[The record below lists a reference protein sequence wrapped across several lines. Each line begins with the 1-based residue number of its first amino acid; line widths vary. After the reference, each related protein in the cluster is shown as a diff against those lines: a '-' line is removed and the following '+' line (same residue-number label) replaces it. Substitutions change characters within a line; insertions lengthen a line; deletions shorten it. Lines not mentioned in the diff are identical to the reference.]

1 MNASIQ
7 SQKRGLVQRF
17 NLILQKYLAVL
28 HVSVANNLAY
38 LTEVFFRAIVL
49 LVFIFIF
56 LQLWTAT
63 FAARGLHSLSGFHV
77 SDMVWYLAIT
87 ETIALSLPPLTRQ
100 IDLEVRSGQLAYL
113 LGRPCSYVLYHFAQY
128 LGERL
133 VRLIVNIPVAFSIA
147 LIFVGPPP
155 FTWMGLL
162 AWPVVVLLA
171 MAIDFVVY
179 FSIGL
184 LAFWTEET
192 TPFFLIV
199 NRLALVLGGVLA
211 PLEVLP
217 QPIRAISQVLP
228 FSAVLYGPARTLVH
242 FQWDHFGW
250 LLFQQGI
257 TLAIGSLVLLAIY
270 WVATRRVNIN
280 GG

>member
-1 MNASIQ
+1 MLIPPRRSALLCPEARIKLFGGVKLLHGTIPFRRYDASQ
-7 SQKRGLVQRF
+7 EAS
-17 NLILQKYLAVL
+17 
-28 HVSVANNLAY
+28 VSVVTSHQGVTPRRCDMSHSPY
-38 LTEVFFRAIVL
+38 LVA
-49 LVFIFIF
+49 
-56 LQLWTAT
+56 
-63 FAARGLHSLSGFHV
+63 
-77 SDMVWYLAIT
+77 T

-100 IDLEVRSGQLAYL
+100 IDQEVRSGQLAYL
-113 LGRPCSYVLYHFAQY
+113 LGRPCNYVLYHFAQY

-133 VRLIVNIPVAFSIA
+133 VRLVTNIPVAAA
-147 LIFVGPPP
+147 LVLVFVGVPN
-155 FTWMGLL
+155 FTWMGVVS
-162 AWPVVVLLA
+162 WPLVVLLA
-171 MAIDFVVY
+171 VSIDFVVY

-242 FQWDHFGW
+242 FQLDHFGW
-250 LLFQQGI
+250 LLLQQGI

-270 WVATRRVNIN
+270 WAATRRVNIN

>member
-1 MNASIQ
+1 MNTIIADQRQSI
-7 SQKRGLVQRF
+7 RQR
-17 NLILQKYLAVL
+17 LSLSLRKYTAVL
-28 HVSVANNLAY
+28 RVSVANNLAY
-38 LTEVFFRAIVL
+38 IIEVVFRTIFLV
-49 LVFIFIF
+49 VFIFVF
-56 LQLWTAT
+56 EQLWKTT
-63 FAARGLHSLSGFHV
+63 FAIRGITALDGF
-77 SDMVWYLAIT
+77 DINTMIWYLAAT
-87 ETIALSLPPLTRQ
+87 ETLALSLPQLTRLV
-100 IDLEVRSGQLAYL
+100 DEEVRSGQLAYL
-113 LGRPCSYVLYHFAQY
+113 LSRPCSYVLYHFAQY

-133 VRLIVNIPVAFSIA
+133 VRLVLNSAVAFTIA

-162 AWPVVVLLA
+162 AWPLVVFLA
-171 MAIDFVVY
+171 ASIEYVVY

-217 QPIRAISQVLP
+217 QPIRTLAQILP
-228 FSAVLYGPARTLVH
+228 FSSVYYGPARTLVH
-242 FQWDHFGW
+242 FEFDHFVW
-250 LLFQQGI
+250 LLVQQLI
-257 TLAIGSLVLLAIY
+257 TLAIGSIILLGIY
-270 WVATRRVNIN
+270 QVATRRVNIN

>member
-1 MNASIQ
+1 
-7 SQKRGLVQRF
+7 
-17 NLILQKYLAVL
+17 VL
-28 HVSVANNLAY
+28 RVSVANNLAY
-38 LTEVFFRAIVL
+38 IMEVVFRTL
-49 LVFIFIF
+49 FLVMFIYVFE
-56 LQLWTAT
+56 QLWKTT
-63 FAARGLHSLSGFHV
+63 FAVRGITALDGF
-77 SDMVWYLAIT
+77 DINTMIWYLAAT
-87 ETIALSLPPLTRQ
+87 ETLALSLPQLTRLV
-100 IDLEVRSGQLAYL
+100 DEEVRSGQLAYL

-133 VRLIVNIPVAFSIA
+133 VRLVLNSAVAFIIA

-162 AWPVVVLLA
+162 AWPLVVFLA
-171 MAIDFVVY
+171 ACIEYVVY

-217 QPIRAISQVLP
+217 QPIRGIALLLP

-242 FQWDHFGW
+242 FQLQPFCW
-250 LLFQQGI
+250 LLLQQVI
-257 TLAIGSLVLLAIY
+257 TIAIGSLLLFALY
-270 WVATRRVNIN
+270 RLATRRVNIN

>member
-1 MNASIQ
+1 MNTIIADQRQSI
-7 SQKRGLVQRF
+7 RQR
-17 NLILQKYLAVL
+17 LSLSLRKYTAVL
-28 HVSVANNLAY
+28 RVSVGNNLAY
-38 LTEVFFRAIVL
+38 IIEVVFRTIFLV
-49 LVFIFIF
+49 VFIFVF
-56 LQLWTAT
+56 EQLWKTT
-63 FAARGLHSLSGFHV
+63 FAIRGITALDGF
-77 SDMVWYLAIT
+77 DINTMIWYLAAT
-87 ETIALSLPPLTRQ
+87 ETLALSLPQLTR
-100 IDLEVRSGQLAYL
+100 L
-113 LGRPCSYVLYHFAQY
+113 VLNSA
-128 LGERL
+128 
-133 VRLIVNIPVAFSIA
+133 VAFTIA

-162 AWPVVVLLA
+162 AWPLVVFLA
-171 MAIDFVVY
+171 ASIEYVVY

-242 FQWDHFGW
+242 FQLDHFGW
-250 LLFQQGI
+250 LLLQQGI

-270 WVATRRVNIN
+270 WAATRRVNIN